1 MIATHYMSEW
11 LIWDVLASIPIS
23 FFEVAQ
29 FSNPSAQR
37 LSTLGT
43 LKILKIVRF
52 RRWLATPDSSELV
65 ESGILI
71 LTFALAFSSKLPTVR
86 LSRIFK
92 YVQRFH
98 ISTTTQLVVLF
109 VYVNFICVASS
120 FFVWRSTKTRPN
132 LLRARAANC

>member
-29 FSNPSAQR
+29 FSNPTAQESSG

-52 RRWLATPDSSELV
+52 RRWLATP
-65 ESGILI
+65 
-71 LTFALAFSSKLPTVR
+71 
-86 LSRIFK
+86 
-92 YVQRFH
+92 
-98 ISTTTQLVVLF
+98 
-109 VYVNFICVASS
+109 
-120 FFVWRSTKTRPN
+120 
-132 LLRARAANC
+132 